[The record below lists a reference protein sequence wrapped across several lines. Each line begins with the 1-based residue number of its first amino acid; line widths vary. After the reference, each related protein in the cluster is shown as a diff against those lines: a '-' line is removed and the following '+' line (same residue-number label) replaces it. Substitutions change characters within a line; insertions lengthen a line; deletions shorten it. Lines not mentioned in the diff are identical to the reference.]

1 MLTPKAL
8 RVALVAQL
16 VGARPSVQKNS
27 VARVKECEVPRSI
40 PLDTTSLFHLLFKHP
55 SNGALMELGGGGGG
69 GGV

>member
-40 PLDTTSLFHLLFKHP
+40 PLDTTSLKR
-55 SNGALMELGGGGGG
+55 SIDGEGGG
-69 GGV
+69 GGVK